1 MAPEDSFRMKHRLR
15 NILGFTTI
23 AAGLCAPLA
32 VHERADAA
40 SPSYSIYCR
49 GGQGRAEF
57 HLSPAGVTTEKQFL
71 HASAPYNAETLRPST
86 CAWPDRAMRPNE
98 AARLLYARP
107 FDSGR
112 DRITVRTN
120 MQLQLARHG
129 NRKITERPLPSD
141 MAAVNRLQD
150 PNYIV
155 EFRVHSDSVV
165 KQDRTGNKR
174 TLNVLKVDEVGVVR
188 QIGVSDRG

>member
-1 MAPEDSFRMKHRLR
+1 MGGEDSFGMKHRLR
-15 NILGFTTI
+15 NILGLTTI
-23 AAGLCAPLA
+23 AAGLCAPMA
-32 VHERADAA
+32 VHESADAA

-57 HLSPAGVTTEKQFL
+57 HLSPAGVVTEKQFL
-71 HASAPYNAETLRPST
+71 HASSPYNASTLAPST
-86 CAWPDRAMRPNE
+86 CAWPDRAMRAGEP
-98 AARLLYARP
+98 ARLVYGRP

-129 NRKITERPLPSD
+129 NRKITEQPLPSD
-141 MAAVNRLQD
+141 LSAINRLQD

-155 EFRVHSDSVV
+155 ELRVHADSVV
-165 KQDRTGNKR
+165 KQDRAGNKR
-174 TLNVLKVDEVGVVR
+174 THKILSVDEIGVVR
-188 QIGVSDRG
+188 QIGASNRG